1 MIPGSGSPRRGV
13 FSLWKRIYRALPLCI
28 LAGALAW
35 LDPYH
40 DAVSKGNERFREK
53 QYDEARRH
61 YRDARQ
67 YAPGEDERWKL
78 RFNEGDAEYMQAEYE
93 DAVTRFNEALRTGD
107 PAVQKKALFNLG
119 NTYVRM
125 GRYRDAI
132 DSYISAL
139 KIDPRY
145 EPAKKN
151 LEYLLKMEEQKQK
164 ESREGKDGE
173 KKEEGRKDD
182 DEKRGEQ
189 ERASERKG
197 DQRSDTGKR
206 EQKRGKMSREQIR
219 NILESMKHKPVRRQQ
234 GEQDGRR
241 TLEKDW

>member
-1 MIPGSGSPRRGV
+1 MIPGRCSCRRGL
-13 FSLWKRIYRALPLCI
+13 FPLSKRICRALPLLI
-28 LAGALAW
+28 IIGALAW

-53 QYDEARRH
+53 RYEEARKH

-67 YAPGEDERWKL
+67 YAPGDNERWKL
-78 RFNEGDAEYMQAEYE
+78 RFNEGDAEYMQGEYE
-93 DAVTRFNEALRTGD
+93 DAITRFNEALRTGD

-119 NTYVRM
+119 NTYMRM

-151 LEYLLKMEEQKQK
+151 LEYLMKMEEQKP
-164 ESREGKDGE
+164 EETRDGEDGE
-173 KKEEGRKDD
+173 KGKGNRKGDD
-182 DEKRGEQ
+182 GKRGEQ
-189 ERASERKG
+189 KRDTEQSG
-197 DQRSDTGKR
+197 DKRTDTGTN
-206 EQKRGKMSREQIR
+206 EQKEGKMSREQIR

-241 TLEKDW
+241 ALEKDW